1 MGAAVRDLLGQ
12 AGTLL
17 LQSLPGRSPGGG
29 SDPGSLSAGTAEPRS
44 LINSFTE
51 RQCKAWLFTTARNL
65 YCDQSSAGR
74 PKEEQLLSCLFPWK
88 RTMLNRI
95 PRWTQW
101 KPPVCWLCSPRKSG
115 GCSPCAIQ
123 RATMPARSVSCSV
136 SRPARSAAALPRYAI
151 ASKLNLRRNK

>member
-1 MGAAVRDLLGQ
+1 MWELLYETFWDRLEHFCFNLCRDEARAEDLTQEVFLR
-12 AGTLL
+12 A
-17 LQSLPGRSPGGG
+17 LQN
-29 SDPGSLSAGTAEPRS
+29 RS

-65 YCDQSSAGR
+65 YCDQLRRAA
-74 PKEEQLLSCLFPWK
+74 KEEQLLSTFFRE
-88 RTMLNRI
+88 RTVLNRI
-95 PRWTQW
+95 SHWTRW

>member
-17 LQSLPGRSPGGG
+17 FQSLPGRGPGGG
-29 SDPGSLSAGTAEPRS
+29 SDPGSLSAGTAEPGALS
-44 LINSFTE
+44 
-51 RQCKAWLFTTARNL
+51 TALQSGSARPGCL
-65 YCDQSSAGR
+65 PLHGISTATSSAGR
-74 PKEEQLLSCLFPWK
+74 QRRSSCSAPFSRK
-88 RTMLNRI
+88 RTVLNRI

-101 KPPVCWLCSPRKSG
+101 KPPVCWLCSPRKNG

-123 RATMPARSVSCSV
+123 RATMPAKSVSCSV

-151 ASKLNLRRNK
+151 ASKLNLRRIK

>member
-17 LQSLPGRSPGGG
+17 FQSLPGRSPGGG

-65 YCDQSSAGR
+65 YCDQLRRTA
-74 PKEEQLLSCLFPWK
+74 KEEQLLSTFFPEEDRAEPDSALDTVEAASLLALLTPEERRLFTL
-88 RTMLNRI
+88 RYTAGYNASEIGQLLSL
-95 PRWTQW
+95 
-101 KPPVCWLCSPRKSG
+101 PPGTV
-115 GCSPCAIQ
+115 
-123 RATMPARSVSCSV
+123 RS
-136 SRPARSAAALPRYAI
+136 RLAQIRHRL
-151 ASKLNLRRNK
+151 KTELTEE

>member
-29 SDPGSLSAGTAEPRS
+29 SDPGSLSAGTAEPEPYQQLYRAAVQGLAVYHSAES
-44 LINSFTE
+44 LLRPAPPGSKGE
-51 RQCKAWLFTTARNL
+51 AAAQHLF
-65 YCDQSSAGR
+65 
-74 PKEEQLLSCLFPWK
+74 
-88 RTMLNRI
+88 

-151 ASKLNLRRNK
+151 ASKLNLRRIK

>member
-1 MGAAVRDLLGQ
+1 MWELLYETFWDRLEHFCFNLCRDEARAEDLTQEVFLR
-12 AGTLL
+12 A
-17 LQSLPGRSPGGG
+17 LQN
-29 SDPGSLSAGTAEPRS
+29 RS

-65 YCDQSSAGR
+65 YCDQLRRTA
-74 PKEEQLLSCLFPWK
+74 KEEQLLSAFSRK
-88 RTMLNRI
+88 RTVLNRI
-95 PRWTQW
+95 PRWTRW

-151 ASKLNLRRNK
+151 ASKLNLRRIK

>member
-65 YCDQSSAGR
+65 YCDQLRRAA
-74 PKEEQLLSCLFPWK
+74 KEEQLLSAFFPEEDNAEPDSALDTVEAASLLALLTPEERRLFTLRYTAGYNASEIGQLLCL
-88 RTMLNRI
+88 
-95 PRWTQW
+95 
-101 KPPVCWLCSPRKSG
+101 PPGTV
-115 GCSPCAIQ
+115 
-123 RATMPARSVSCSV
+123 RS
-136 SRPARSAAALPRYAI
+136 RLAQIRHRL
-151 ASKLNLRRNK
+151 KTELTEE

>member
-1 MGAAVRDLLGQ
+1 MWELLYETFWDRLEHFCFNLCRDEARAEDLTQEVFLR
-12 AGTLL
+12 A
-17 LQSLPGRSPGGG
+17 LQN
-29 SDPGSLSAGTAEPRS
+29 RS

-65 YCDQSSAGR
+65 YYDQLRRTA
-74 PKEEQLLSCLFPWK
+74 KEEQLLSTFSRK

-95 PRWTQW
+95 PRWTRW
-101 KPPVCWLCSPRKSG
+101 KLPVCWLCSPRKSG

-151 ASKLNLRRNK
+151 ASKLNLRRIK

>member
-17 LQSLPGRSPGGG
+17 FQSLPGRSPGGG

-65 YCDQSSAGR
+65 YCDQLRRTA
-74 PKEEQLLSCLFPWK
+74 KEEQLLSTFFPEEDNAEPDFALDTVEAASLLALLTPEERRLFTL
-88 RTMLNRI
+88 RYTAGYNASEIGQLLSL
-95 PRWTQW
+95 
-101 KPPVCWLCSPRKSG
+101 PPGTV
-115 GCSPCAIQ
+115 
-123 RATMPARSVSCSV
+123 RS
-136 SRPARSAAALPRYAI
+136 RLAQIRHRL
-151 ASKLNLRRNK
+151 KTELTED